1 MIALETWRDQNQ
13 KAYFVTDSVIMDR
26 FRPGWVYDT
35 TDQEPEQS
43 DTIEGLAEKLKVD
56 PKELKKTVDEF
67 NAAINDKEFDV
78 MKLDG
83 KATSGLSPNKTN
95 WANPIKKAPF
105 YGYPMKAQLTFTYG
119 GLKVCGN
126 CYLYTP
132 NGLLT
137 MTICSATWTR
147 RFLPQTVHQSRICI
161 ALENCLV
168 SVSYAREM

>member
-43 DTIEGLAEKLKVD
+43 DTIEGLAEKLKID

-95 WANPIKKAPF
+95 WANPINKAPF

-119 GLKVCGN
+119 GLKV
-126 CYLYTP
+126 
-132 NGLLT
+132 
-137 MTICSATWTR
+137 R
-147 RFLPQTVHQSRICI
+147 RPSLPCVHWCRPPD
-161 ALENCLV
+161 CL
-168 SVSYAREM
+168 